1 MATAGNFCGNKAE
14 TPFKPKEGSVQAKER
29 LRSSQ
34 REALFKPKK
43 GSVQAKE
50 KLCSSQREAPF
61 KPKRGSVQA
70 KEKLCSGKAEA
81 PPHKRLY
88 GSNRNGHGKPPPI
101 SPLYW

>member
-1 MATAGNFCGNKAE
+1 MGNFYGNSGKLLWQQS
-14 TPFKPKEGSVQAKER
+14 GNSVQAKGR
-29 LRSSQ
+29 LCSSQ
-34 REALFKPKK
+34 REATFKPKR
-43 GSVQAKE
+43 GYVQAKE